1 MARYQILYWQDIPAQ
16 IKVTEPGKR
25 PISRQ
30 LPDRYQQK
38 IDAQAMRLGLYGTG
52 AYLDQW
58 HWSDPVETDSSAEVT
73 AAQLIRQY
81 EEQP

>member
-30 LPDRYQQK
+30 LPDRYQQR
-38 IDAQAMRLGLYGTG
+38 IDAQAMKLGLHGSD

-58 HWSDPVETDSSAEVT
+58 QWSDPQETETSAEET
-73 AAQLIRQY
+73 AAQLMRQY
-81 EEQP
+81 EEQQ